1 MGDDRLDSIQRVLDH
16 PRRRAVVRYLDEKY
30 LPIPVPSFTTYLALR
45 LFPAEDAEDFE
56 AFREEIAENLAQDHL
71 PKLDEAGVIDYDPDL
86 ADGII
91 DRGPEF
97 DRAVEFSEDTE
108 SRTA

>member
-1 MGDDRLDSIQRVLDH
+1 MRDDRFDSIQRVLDH

-45 LFPAEDAEDFE
+45 LFPTAGVDDFE
-56 AFREEIAENLAQDHL
+56 AFREEVAEGLSQDHL
-71 PKLDEAGVIDYDPDL
+71 PKLDEANVIDYDPDL

-91 DRGPEF
+91 DRGPAF
-97 DRAVEFSEDTE
+97 DRAVAFADAE
-108 SRTA
+108 SRTV

>member
-1 MGDDRLDSIQRVLDH
+1 MGDDRLDSIQHVLDH

-45 LFPAEDAEDFE
+45 LFPGAEVDDFE
-56 AFREEIAENLAQDHL
+56 TYREEVAESLSRDHL
-71 PKLDEAGVIDYDPDL
+71 PKLDEAGVVDYDPDV

-97 DRAVEFSEDTE
+97 DRAVEFVDAE

>member
-1 MGDDRLDSIQRVLDH
+1 MGNDRLGPIRRTVDH

-45 LFPAEDAEDFE
+45 LFPGEESDDFE
-56 AFREEIAENLAQDHL
+56 AFRDEISENLARVHL
-71 PKLDEAGVIDYDPDL
+71 AELDEAGVIDYDPDI
-86 ADGII
+86 ADGVI

-97 DRAVEFSEDTE
+97 ERAVELLDGP
-108 SRTA
+108 

>member
-16 PRRRAVVRYLDEKY
+16 PRRRAVVHHLDEKY

-45 LFPAEDAEDFE
+45 LFPGEDADDFE
-56 AFREEIAENLAQDHL
+56 AFREEVAESLSRDHL

-91 DRGPEF
+91 DRGPAF
-97 DRAVEFSEDTE
+97 DRAVGFSKAE